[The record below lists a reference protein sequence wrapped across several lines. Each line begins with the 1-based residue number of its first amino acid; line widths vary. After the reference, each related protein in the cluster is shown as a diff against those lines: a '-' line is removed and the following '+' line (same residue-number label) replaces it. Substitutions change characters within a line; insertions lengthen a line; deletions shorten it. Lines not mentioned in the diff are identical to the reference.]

1 MQEADRKEQ
10 FNRMIREAE
19 SICILGHVG
28 PDGDCAGSTLGLCS
42 YIRSM
47 SEALGLGKTVQV
59 YLEEFSTKFSYLPGY
74 EAVSHDP
81 DTGNRYDLC
90 IVCDCADE
98 ARLGKFS
105 RYLSSAKL
113 SFCADHHATNGGFA
127 DAFEIRPAAS
137 STCEVLWDLFDET
150 YLNRDIALCI
160 YTGLVHDT
168 GVFRYSCTSSHT
180 MQIAGRCMDFGIPF
194 SDIIDDSFFAMNLN
208 QKLVL
213 GRALSEMQTY
223 LDGRLVASWISAE
236 TMKFYDVNK
245 KDMDGIIDQLRTTR
259 GALCAVFMY
268 QTQNRQYKVS
278 LRSNSDSV
286 DVSRIAGAFGGG
298 GHVKA
303 AGCFMSASPSQNVE
317 KIIAELKKQLQE
329 ESAL

>member
-1 MQEADRKEQ
+1 
-10 FNRMIREAE
+10 MIREAE
-19 SICILGHVG
+19 SICILGHVS
-28 PDGDCAGSTLGLCS
+28 PDGDCAGSTLGTLS
-42 YIRSM
+42 YIRTMLSATGM
-47 SEALGLGKTVQV
+47 QKEVQV
-59 YLEEFSTKFSYLPGY
+59 YLEEFSSKFSYLPGY
-74 EAVSHDP
+74 DEVSHEP
-81 DTGNRYDLC
+81 DTGKRYDLC

-105 RYLSSAKL
+105 RYLNSAEK

-127 DAFEIRPAAS
+127 DAFEIKPDAS
-137 STCEVLWDLFDET
+137 STCEVLWDLFEEA
-150 YLNRDIALCI
+150 YLSRDLALCI

-180 MQIAGRCMDFGIPF
+180 MAIAGRCMDFGIPF
-194 SDIIDDSFFAMNLN
+194 GDIIDDSFFAMNYN
-208 QKLVL
+208 QKLAL
-213 GRALSEMQTY
+213 GRALSEMQSC
-223 LDGRLVASWISAE
+223 LGGRLIVSWIDAE
-236 TMKFYDVNK
+236 TMKLYGVTN

-278 LRSNSDSV
+278 LRSNSDSL
-286 DVSRIAGAFGGG
+286 DVSRIAQVFGGG

-317 KIIAELKKQLQE
+317 KLITELEKQLGT
-329 ESAL
+329 A